1 MTVWYKKEGL
11 SLWVLERKWSNRV
24 ITVIMELPN
33 VIMFTCL
40 QGCTENVKNF
50 EWLSNKNMPISQ
62 TEGYFGNPNYHLL
75 EGRTYAFSVGKNS
88 NFAVKVAKRSNVSY
102 FIYLMNH
109 LVQTL
114 YSLRRT
120 LMAETIF
127 ATESLLKMMKS
138 TFYFTTKTLFVLK
151 ILSFCLDFLVM

>member
-1 MTVWYKKEGL
+1 
-11 SLWVLERKWSNRV
+11 
-24 ITVIMELPN
+24 
-33 VIMFTCL
+33 
-40 QGCTENVKNF
+40 
-50 EWLSNKNMPISQ
+50 MPISQ

-88 NFAVKVAKRSNVSY
+88 NFAVKFAKRSNVSY

-151 ILSFCLDFLVM
+151 ILSFCLDFLVMQQNCLIRKIRLMSNFMTSQLKNNCNTHIVQYLEK

>member
-1 MTVWYKKEGL
+1 
-11 SLWVLERKWSNRV
+11 
-24 ITVIMELPN
+24 
-33 VIMFTCL
+33 
-40 QGCTENVKNF
+40 
-50 EWLSNKNMPISQ
+50 MPISQ

-75 EGRTYAFSVGKNS
+75 EGRTCASSVGKNS
-88 NFAVKVAKRSNVSY
+88 NFAVKVAEGSNVSY

-120 LMAETIF
+120 LTAEIIF